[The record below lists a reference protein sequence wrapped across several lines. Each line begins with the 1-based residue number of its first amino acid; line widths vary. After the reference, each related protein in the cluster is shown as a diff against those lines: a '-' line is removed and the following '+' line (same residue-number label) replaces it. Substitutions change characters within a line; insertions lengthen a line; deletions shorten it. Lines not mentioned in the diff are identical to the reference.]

1 MTNIIRRLFFQN
13 RAFLIACA
21 ALLGF
26 FQFLTCA
33 IISSMNLPSMFD
45 QFMFFAPPV
54 IRALIEQSIPG
65 GSAAGILAFTWNH
78 PAIHALMTAV
88 AIALGARAV
97 AGEIENGVIE
107 LVLAQPVSRVTY
119 LTAHVVFA
127 MLSLAIVAIVG
138 LLGMIAGQCVFGLQE
153 FARDRLLR
161 LLANAFLLQM
171 SWYSL
176 TLLLSSFGRETGRV
190 AILGM
195 FIAIIS
201 FLDNLIA
208 ALWNKAVFMKPYSLH
223 SYYDPRVI
231 LVDGHLATASVV
243 VLAVFT
249 LAATSGAFARF
260 LTRDLP

>member
-1 MTNIIRRLFFQN
+1 MSNIIRRLFSYN
-13 RAFLIACA
+13 RVFLIACA

-33 IISSMNLPSMFD
+33 IVASMNLPSMFD
-45 QFMFFAPPV
+45 QFLVFAPPV
-54 IRALIEQSIPG
+54 IRTIIEQSMPG
-65 GSAAGILAFTWNH
+65 GSAAGIVAFTWNH

-88 AIALGARAV
+88 AITLGARAV

-107 LVLAQPVSRVTY
+107 LVLAQPVSRITY

-127 MLSLAIVAIVG
+127 MLSLAIVAIAG
-138 LLGMIAGQCVFGLQE
+138 LLGMIVGQSAFALQAFAGG
-153 FARDRLLR
+153 RLLR

-195 FIAIIS
+195 LFAIIS
-201 FLDNLIA
+201 FLDNLLA

-231 LVDGHLATASVV
+231 LVD
-243 VLAVFT
+243 
-249 LAATSGAFARF
+249 
-260 LTRDLP
+260 